1 MAEIPLKRR
10 KSSIQPTNCGLID
23 NLYQQHEKICEF
35 PSKQFYKGNL
45 KTEKSKAVED
55 PAKEIWPVQDSPI
68 VFCHVGDGVEEKLT
82 HSMEEGHELSR
93 KNKAEVDQVVR
104 CFGYIWETYN
114 TGKVIDVHIHT
125 DKS

>member
-1 MAEIPLKRR
+1 MSNNFIVPVLNKISFTSTSNNIKQGDTLFCGIFIFNMATFFI
-10 KSSIQPTNCGLID
+10 
-23 NLYQQHEKICEF
+23 QQHEKICEF

-104 CFGYIWETYN
+104 
-114 TGKVIDVHIHT
+114 
-125 DKS
+125 